1 MLPIISFSDLNF
13 PSEPGSYSFEGSVVQ
28 VDNQHLQAWHEQPE
42 LVFRTILLSRVGDT
56 SRRLT
61 LGVSAPR

>member
-13 PSEPGSYSFEGSVVQ
+13 PSKPGNYSFEGAVVQ
-28 VDNQHLQAWHEQPE
+28 VDNQHLQAWQEQPE
-42 LVFRTILLSRVGDT
+42 LVFRTILLSRAGDA

-61 LGVSAPR
+61 LGVSAAR